1 MASEWSKKKQNS
13 SYRGKFQWLFVQGK
27 GNLVRVSG
35 EFEVWR
41 FRFNRVKTSRKWD
54 EIRGKLDVVRV
65 SGEVRVIGFYCIYKT
80 YRKFT
85 SWNLYLINRRV
96 KQNVTRIF
104 IFESKHVSAHEMC
117 LIFLL
122 LFNKASISYSTF
134 TPGPKPPSK
143 LTLACC
149 KFLLIYYNKWL

>member
-1 MASEWSKKKQNS
+1 MVASEWSKKKQNS

-65 SGEVRVIGFYCIYKT
+65 SGEVRVIGVL
-80 YRKFT
+80 
-85 SWNLYLINRRV
+85 LYL
-96 KQNVTRIF
+96 QNLWEIYFMKSLFDQPKSKTKCDTYFYLWVEICKCTRN
-104 IFESKHVSAHEMC
+104 VR
-117 LIFLL
+117 IFLL
-122 LFNKASISYSTF
+122 LFKASIPYSTF

-149 KFLLIYYNKWL
+149 KFLLIYCNKWL

>member
-65 SGEVRVIGFYCIYKT
+65 SGEVRVIGVLLHLQNLWEIYFMKSLFDQPKSKTKCDTYFYLWVEICKCTRNVPNFFIIIYQSE
-80 YRKFT
+80 Y
-85 SWNLYLINRRV
+85 I
-96 KQNVTRIF
+96 IF
-104 IFESKHVSAHEMC
+104 DLHAG
-117 LIFLL
+117 
-122 LFNKASISYSTF
+122 A
-134 TPGPKPPSK
+134 KPPSK